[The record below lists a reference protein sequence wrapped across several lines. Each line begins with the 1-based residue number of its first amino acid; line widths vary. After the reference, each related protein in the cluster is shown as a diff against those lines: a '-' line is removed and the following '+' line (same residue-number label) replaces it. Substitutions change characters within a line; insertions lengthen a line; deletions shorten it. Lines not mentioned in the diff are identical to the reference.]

1 MNVWKKIK
9 KLISLVPGSTGLYFF
24 LMRCLCPDKMVSRP
38 LNRRTCPVCDFDTL
52 KTKYLKNPLSAEPDT
67 FVLYRIIGNDLPP
80 RHLKGQTLENIQ
92 FILENEREFKG
103 CEKRFVLNR
112 MVNADE
118 EKKIMDM
125 LDKAGYPFLHIP
137 FSQKEYLKLGWDTD
151 GVPEEFVP
159 GTPRFKKLKTE
170 EQGRIWMRIYRH
182 KNNYVMNN
190 NGARNA
196 ALTQGRQLAKWVLPW
211 DGNCFITKRGWDDI
225 VLSVKASQAVPYF
238 VVPMARVTENRLL
251 LKSDYTPE
259 ALEEPQV
266 IFRKD
271 SLLSFNES
279 CFYGRRPKVELLWR
293 LGVPGKWDTWELEP
307 WDLPMPGYADEAGA
321 FDYAG
326 WVARLNSGRDS
337 LEKDP
342 KERALARVEAI
353 KAMLD
358 DVDRKTGWNI
368 QGIF

>member
-9 KLISLVPGSTGLYFF
+9 QLINRVPGSARLYFIVMG
-24 LMRCLCPDKMVSRP
+24 LLCPDKMVRSP
-38 LNRRTCPVCDFDTL
+38 LNRGTCPKCDFDVL
-52 KTKYLKNPLSAEPDT
+52 RASYLKKSLSTELDT

-80 RHLKGQTLENIQ
+80 RHLSGQTRENVQ
-92 FILENEREFKG
+92 FILENESQFKG

-112 MVNADE
+112 IVDGDK
-118 EKKIMDM
+118 EKRIMDM
-125 LDKAGYPFLHIP
+125 LDEAGYPFIHIP
-137 FSQKEYLKLGWDTD
+137 FNRQEYLTVGWDTD
-151 GVPEEFVP
+151 GVPDEFAP
-159 GTPRFKKLKTE
+159 GTLRFKKLRRE
-170 EQGRIWMRIYRH
+170 EQGRILMRLYRH

-196 ALTQGRQLAKWVLPW
+196 ALEQGRQLAKWVLPW
-211 DGNCFITKRGWDDI
+211 DGNCFITEKGWDDI
-225 VLSVKASQAVPYF
+225 VSSVTTRPEVPYF

-251 LKSDYTPE
+251 LESDYNPE

-279 CFYGRRPKVELLWR
+279 YFYGRRPKVELLWR
-293 LGVPGKWDTWELEP
+293 LGVPGKWDTWEQEP
-307 WDLPMPGYADEAGA
+307 WDLPVPGYAAEAGA

-326 WVARLNSGRDS
+326 WVARLNSGRDN

-342 KERALARVEAI
+342 VERALARVEAI

-358 DVDRKTGWNI
+358 DVDGKTEQNI
-368 QGIF
+368 QKIF